1 MKINVTAWRIY
12 IARWLYSKT
21 DLLFEKKEKLI
32 SVNLRLLDVVINATT
47 LTLILTK
54 PGITGAAAGFMLI
67 FAGNITW
74 NVNWLLIN
82 LRQFE
87 LKGVSLE
94 RTTEYRLLPR
104 EEGQILNPQ
113 DPAYTPPLDMEVVR
127 WPSKGA
133 VQVTDL
139 RVRYG
144 PDMPDILHDVS
155 FSVEGGQRIGIVGAT
170 GGGKSTLAKAFFSF
184 VDTTR
189 GKIEID
195 GQGKMKAKSSLTHK

>member
-1 MKINVTAWRIY
+1 M
-12 IARWLYSKT
+12 
-21 DLLFEKKEKLI
+21 
-32 SVNLRLLDVVINATT
+32 DVVMNATT
-47 LTLILTK
+47 LAIILTK

-67 FAGNITW
+67 FAGNIAW

-104 EEGQILNPQ
+104 EEGQSLNKQ
-113 DPAYTPPLDMEVVR
+113 DPRYVPLSEDGLVG

-133 VQVTDL
+133 VEVTEL
-139 RVRYG
+139 RVKYG

-170 GGGKSTLAKAFFSF
+170 GGGKSTLAKAFFNF
-184 VDTTR
+184 VDITH

-195 GQGKMKAKSSLTHK
+195 NEGELGLGVLLT